1 MRGKRQISR
10 TRLAASLLAS
20 CSLLPALSGCGGS
33 SDKFKN
39 EARPPVPT
47 QLTGV
52 ITDNEVTVSPDVVPL
67 PPKHGEKLSAKELD
81 TPIILIISNQTQQSH
96 SVTLTGKDRQGK
108 PIEARTP
115 PINPLDT
122 AQIQQTLPPGTYQV
136 KAGSEK
142 AVDPGEEIRSAT
154 LTVNP
159 NRQTSSGTTLL
170 P

>member
-1 MRGKRQISR
+1 MRQNGR
-10 TRLAASLLAS
+10 TRLAASLLAGGS
-20 CSLLPALSGCGGS
+20 ILLVVSGCGGS

-52 ITDNEVTVSPDVVPL
+52 ITDNEVTVSPDALPL
-67 PPKHGEKLSAKELD
+67 APKPKQHESAKNLD
-81 TPIILIISNQTQQSH
+81 TPIILIISNQTQESH
-96 SVTLTGKDRQGK
+96 TVTLSGKDAKGN

-122 AQIQQTLPPGTYQV
+122 AQIQQSLPPGTYEV

-142 AVDPGEEIRSAT
+142 AVDPGKQIAAAT
-154 LTVNP
+154 LTVGP
-159 NRQTSSGTTLL
+159 NRQTSSDDVLL

>member
-1 MRGKRQISR
+1 MRQNGGW
-10 TRLAASLLAS
+10 RLAATAL
-20 CSLLPALSGCGGS
+20 CSGTVVLALSACGG
-33 SDKFKN
+33 DTHFKN

-52 ITDNEVTVSPDVVPL
+52 ITNNEVTVSPDTL
-67 PPKHGEKLSAKELD
+67 PQPPEKGQLEASHELN
-81 TPIILIISNQTQQSH
+81 TPIILVISNQSDDPHT
-96 SVTLTGKDRQGK
+96 VTLTGKTRDGTE
-108 PIEARTP
+108 ISADTP

-122 AQIQQTLPPGTYQV
+122 AQIQQTLPPGKYEV

-142 AVDPGEEIRSAT
+142 AVNPGDQIAAAT

-159 NRQTSSGTTLL
+159 NRQTSSDDVLL